1 MHKLSRLCWLG
12 FLALILVGIGSALA
26 AGNSVAPSGMRD
38 QNFAITPNDLKP
50 PECSGSTVT
59 NLVVGSGT
67 FDRTNQNDLILGSS
81 GPDTIRGRQGNDCIL
96 GGGGDDDLQ
105 GDQGGRDVCIGGP
118 GTDTADGT
126 CEITYEVP

>member
-50 PECSGSTVT
+50 PQCSGITVT
-59 NLVVGSGT
+59 NLVTGSGNINGT
-67 FDRTNQNDLILGSS
+67 SGNDLILGSS
-81 GPDTIRGRQGNDCIL
+81 GVDKISGGPGDDCL
-96 GGGGDDDLQ
+96 VGGGGNDDLS
-105 GDQGGRDVCIGGP
+105 GKPGTDVCIGGP

-126 CEITYEVP
+126 CETTYEVP